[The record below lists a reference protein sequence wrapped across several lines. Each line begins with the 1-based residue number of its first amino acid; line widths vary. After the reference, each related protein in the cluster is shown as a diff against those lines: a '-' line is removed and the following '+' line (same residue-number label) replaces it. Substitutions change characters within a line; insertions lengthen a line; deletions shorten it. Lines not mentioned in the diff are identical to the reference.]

1 MDSPAIE
8 GRMTDKDHDVDLK
21 ATERHSIESLEDRLR
36 ESEEFNATLTHLLV
50 ASYRLHSSLDYVELI
65 RIIKEIMINL
75 VGAKVFGVFL
85 VDKKKNAITMITNE
99 GFDANAKEQCGRI
112 AKKIIATG
120 ELWYAGNKM
129 LGASGPIAGIP
140 LKIADNTFGAIV
152 LHKLLSQKKA
162 LQPQD
167 FDIFEMLGQHAAT
180 ALYASK
186 LSAIFEAEKKMN
198 IRHQIN
204 DLIPPLPS
212 SPRNYLKAFE
222 AMKKEK

>member
-1 MDSPAIE
+1 
-8 GRMTDKDHDVDLK
+8 MTHKDHDVDLK

-129 LGASGPIAGIP
+129 LGASGPIKRRCSP
-140 LKIADNTFGAIV
+140 RTSTYSRCSV
-152 LHKLLSQKKA
+152 STR
-162 LQPQD
+162 PRRS
-167 FDIFEMLGQHAAT
+167 T
-180 ALYASK
+180 RRS
-186 LSAIFEAEKKMN
+186 S
-198 IRHQIN
+198 R
-204 DLIPPLPS
+204 PS
-212 SPRNYLKAFE
+212 SRRKRR
-222 AMKKEK
+222 